1 MSSVT
6 SLLVFLFGAAC
17 LSGCTPTVPTPSL
30 QGPTN
35 TTSMRPTT
43 NEKDEMPFG
52 SEFNTDD
59 SADLER
65 LARLWHRRTQEG
77 ASADYPIGPGDVLE
91 ISVPHMEE
99 LESRTVRVSGEG
111 TISLPFTG
119 VVPVMGL
126 TEGEVKT
133 ELRQRLTKYKRDPQ
147 LSLFVREYR
156 SRLVAVAG
164 AVGKPGLYSLASS
177 TDTLLDMISQAG
189 GMTKEAFPRIL
200 LTPAEFAGS
209 EQTDRLASTAPA
221 PSREDAPASFTE
233 KNANPIVIDLKSL
246 RKGSNQIYLTLPARP
261 GDSIFVPSGGEV
273 LVGGWVDKPGS
284 YPITAGMTVLGA
296 VAAAGDTLFPA
307 DTGAVKVLRTGKGGE
322 KIFLSADLRKITN
335 GESPDIPVQEG
346 DIIEVTS
353 STPKLVSY
361 GMFNFLRTVLHVG
374 TQFTPY

>member
-6 SLLVFLFGAAC
+6 SFLVFLFGVVC
-17 LSGCTPTVPTPSL
+17 LGGCTPTVHTPSL
-30 QGPTN
+30 QGPTS
-35 TTSMRPTT
+35 TASVRPT
-43 NEKDEMPFG
+43 NSEKEEVPFG
-52 SEFNTDD
+52 GEFSDD
-59 SADLER
+59 GSTDLER
-65 LARLWHRRTQEG
+65 LAQLWHRRTQEG

-119 VVPVMGL
+119 IVPVMGL
-126 TEGEVKT
+126 TEREVKA

-147 LSLFVREYR
+147 ISLFVREYR

-200 LTPAEFAGS
+200 LTPAESAGS
-209 EQTDRLASTAPA
+209 EQTDRFASTVPA
-221 PSREDAPASFTE
+221 PQGEGAPASLTE

-307 DTGAVKVLRTGKGGE
+307 DTGAVKIFRTGKGGE
-322 KIFLSADLRKITN
+322 KIFLSADLKKITN
-335 GESPDIPVQEG
+335 GESSDIPVQEG
-346 DIIEVTS
+346 DIIEVAS

-361 GMFNFLRTVLHVG
+361 GMFNFFRTVLHVG